1 MSWCNM
7 GGGGGSSSS
16 KSSFSSEVYGDEE
29 GDVCG
34 VVSLEMYIEVDDGEN
49 FEGENDDSSKVA
61 LFAPLGKFVDAGD
74 SVGVG
79 LAEDG
84 GIDGM
89 NDDAVVGRLVE

>member
-1 MSWCNM
+1 MSWCNV

-79 LAEDG
+79 LD
-84 GIDGM
+84 
-89 NDDAVVGRLVE
+89 V